1 MLPLRFLKQGV
12 NVNPY
17 SSCSSTFVYEHNH
30 KTKRLTASS
39 CLRYTK
45 QNTHKKANRY
55 LLKERIPIFH
65 NLFKHGLNST
75 ILFHIL
81 TICLV
86 CYVFCFLF
94 FACNFYT
101 CRMLSIPYNIM
112 DNRILVLFHVL
123 FPYFYLLYSSIV

>member
-45 QNTHKKANRY
+45 QNTHKKS
-55 LLKERIPIFH
+55 EPIPIKRTNS
-65 NLFKHGLNST
+65 NLSQFIQAWS
-75 ILFHIL
+75 
-81 TICLV
+81 
-86 CYVFCFLF
+86 
-94 FACNFYT
+94 
-101 CRMLSIPYNIM
+101 
-112 DNRILVLFHVL
+112 
-123 FPYFYLLYSSIV
+123 